1 MFINDCYERKIFDA
15 KTFHQGSEPDD
26 DEYAENG
33 EMVDG
38 GDDVDSY
45 I

>member
-1 MFINDCYERKIFDA
+1 MFINDCYERKIFENIS
-15 KTFHQGSEPDD
+15 FHQGSEPDD
-26 DEYAENG
+26 DEYTENS